1 MDTVTTTFCGRRFSA
16 DELQL
21 ICSVVGRYPG
31 LSRMEL
37 AHTVRELLQWTRPG
51 GLKAGQCRE
60 FLELLDARGVLRL
73 PAKHATKPVGART
86 SVPVSATGEPLVFRE
101 LVGPHHY
108 LDHAVP
114 FGAHLRYLIHSGQR
128 VLGCLQFSSP
138 AWRMAARDQWIGWDD
153 EVRGCKLQQVV
164 NNSRFLLLPWVRV
177 ENLASVVLSRAL
189 RRVRED
195 WLARY
200 AVEPL
205 LAETLGDTSRFSG
218 HCYKVA
224 NWLHLGCT
232 TGRGRM
238 DREHERCGVAV
249 KSVWVYPLVRDAA
262 QRLRG

>member
-1 MDTVTTTFCGRRFSA
+1 MASYGAGGAIGCPFQCRRSQALSVAPGVHFSSGHLRRTSLPSALGVPISQREVPVDTVTTTFCGRRFSA

-114 FGAHLRYLIHSGQR
+114 FGAHRRYLIHSGQR

-153 EVRGCKLQQVV
+153 EVRGPKLQQVV
-164 NNSRFLLLPWVRV
+164 NNSRFTPV
-177 ENLASVVLSRAL
+177 AL
-189 RRVRED
+189 G
-195 WLARY
+195 ARG
-200 AVEPL
+200 E
-205 LAETLGDTSRFSG
+205 SG
-218 HCYKVA
+218 Q
-224 NWLHLGCT
+224 
-232 TGRGRM
+232 
-238 DREHERCGVAV
+238 CGA
-249 KSVWVYPLVRDAA
+249 LVGPAP
-262 QRLRG
+262 GT